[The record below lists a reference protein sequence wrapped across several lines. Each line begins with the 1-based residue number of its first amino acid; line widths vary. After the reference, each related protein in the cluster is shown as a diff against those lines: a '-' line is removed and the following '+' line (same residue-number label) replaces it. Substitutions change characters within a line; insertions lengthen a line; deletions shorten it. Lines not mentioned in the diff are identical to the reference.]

1 MISAPERVHQ
11 ASKNPENDVLSRTF
25 ADENPLNILIADD
38 NFVNQKLLGRIL
50 SRLGYLT
57 DAVSDGSE
65 VLNSIVIKKYNV
77 ILMDVKMPEMD
88 GLETTLAIRRMKVNQ
103 PFIIAITANVMS
115 TDREECLKAGMNDY
129 ITKPICVDEV
139 MSKLKIAAGYC
150 STNK

>member
-1 MISAPERVHQ
+1 MFHQ
-11 ASKNPENDVLSRTF
+11 IDKIMKNIFKKIIVGIVTWQ
-25 ADENPLNILIADD
+25 A
-38 NFVNQKLLGRIL
+38 K
-50 SRLGYLT
+50 
-57 DAVSDGSE
+57 
-65 VLNSIVIKKYNV
+65 IVIKKYNV

-139 MSKLKIAAGYC
+139 MNKLKIAAGYC